1 MATDQ
6 SLRMVMMVTDQNDGT
21 HHHPLFRG
29 PSGPPSPSKSE
40 QIKMFT
46 RWDCEIRNQ
55 CEILRFLVS
64 WMSQTDGEVPK
75 SGHFRFN
82 FRHRYTS
89 HTNAHTNAH
98 TNYEIQGSIDFLV
111 IGLSLL
117 MWAGM
122 GRGGRT
128 ILGTWT
134 PREGDLVSDGHPS
147 HCPGSGSKLV

>member
-1 MATDQ
+1 
-6 SLRMVMMVTDQNDGT
+6 
-21 HHHPLFRG
+21 
-29 PSGPPSPSKSE
+29 
-40 QIKMFT
+40 MFT

-75 SGHFRFN
+75 SGHFGFN
-82 FRHRYTS
+82 FRHRNTS

-98 TNYEIQGSIDFLV
+98 TNYEIQGSIDFLI

-134 PREGDLVSDGHPS
+134 PREGDPYHLLPGHPS
-147 HCPGSGSKLV
+147 RHPSHDFGKRLLST

>member
-1 MATDQ
+1 
-6 SLRMVMMVTDQNDGT
+6 
-21 HHHPLFRG
+21 
-29 PSGPPSPSKSE
+29 
-40 QIKMFT
+40 MFT

-98 TNYEIQGSIDFLV
+98 TNYEIQGSIDFL
-111 IGLSLL
+111 IISLSLL

-122 GRGGRT
+122 NAPLAALK
-128 ILGTWT
+128 I
-134 PREGDLVSDGHPS
+134 PRHWLH
-147 HCPGSGSKLV
+147 

>member
-1 MATDQ
+1 
-6 SLRMVMMVTDQNDGT
+6 
-21 HHHPLFRG
+21 
-29 PSGPPSPSKSE
+29 
-40 QIKMFT
+40 
-46 RWDCEIRNQ
+46 
-55 CEILRFLVS
+55 
-64 WMSQTDGEVPK
+64 MSRTDGEVPK
-75 SGHFRFN
+75 SGHFCFTL
-82 FRHRYTS
+82 RHRCTS
-89 HTNAHTNAH
+89 HTNAHAH
-98 TNYEIQGSIDFLV
+98 TDYEIQGSIDFLI